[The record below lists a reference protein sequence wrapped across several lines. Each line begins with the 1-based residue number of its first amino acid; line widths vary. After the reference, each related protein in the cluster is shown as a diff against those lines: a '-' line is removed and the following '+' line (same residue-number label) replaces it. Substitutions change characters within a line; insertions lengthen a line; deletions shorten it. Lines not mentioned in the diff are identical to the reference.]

1 MHVAPPAVLVAPVSP
16 VEMERMVEESIANEI
31 ADKPSPETE
40 GVDRPRAVGHPH
52 HLRRLVRDELMA
64 VNPAREVKGPK
75 SDSTPKTPW
84 IHDEADVD
92 KLLNVPAETWTE
104 RRDRLIVRMLF
115 GLGWRRAEVARA
127 ALEDIEGDT
136 ISATVKGGK
145 RITVGLP
152 DFLAE
157 EIFEWRMFAGIQDGA
172 LFPRRERTGARS
184 TAASSIA
191 SCARAA
197 RERASRS
204 CRRMRF
210 AGLVHHAQ
218 RHPQRLAEGAPARRR
233 PFQLE
238 HDRALRPCAQR
249 GWHEGRQRVRE
260 PGARVS
266 LWHDAET
273 VDNLRITFVGTVA
286 SPGPSTADAIPF
298 PLNSEG
304 HSGAM
309 VSDLMT
315 TYSAVATATRLA
327 PNIITL
333 EVGTN
338 DVTYDRYDT
347 SPAQEDQLVGQ
358 LLAAL
363 PNSLVAVAA
372 IPPGNR
378 GSGTFNSYDLLTTR
392 YNESLRQIMAARIA
406 AGQHVAWVNQ
416 YDPMLAGAVQ
426 RTATA
431 AAYAQ
436 PASGASVAAT
446 LLDTSWM
453 ISGSTVYVGGAG
465 ASGTAGGGYY
475 TVVAV
480 ADATH
485 VTLSS
490 QGKQGFYAAGS
501 TVPAGA
507 YVSTG
512 DPSWR
517 TSRMS
522 DAYHPNNAGYALMA
536 DVWHAALLPY
546 LRPVSLTVDPP
557 DMATADLAQ
566 PAPRDLAV
574 VIAADL
580 AAPRDM
586 AQPRDL
592 AAPLDLAQPTG
603 NDTAYQA
610 LVRSRSPALWYECQ
624 DRPGSTTLVDSSGH
638 GHQGTISGAV
648 VLGANPLVKGD
659 ASSCDWNGV
668 ASASFSPL
676 SFSGDWSIA
685 MWVQLN
691 FPKGP
696 NVSIMG
702 NGTNAAPTVYTTG
715 DVYLYDG
722 SQTSWITNWTQGT
735 KYFLAATRSGGVVRT
750 YLNGALVSS
759 MSDGAVYTWS
769 QLGVG
774 YFAAPSK
781 HRVAEFALFGLALSV
796 ADITALWNA
805 GH

>member
-1 MHVAPPAVLVAPVSP
+1 
-16 VEMERMVEESIANEI
+16 
-31 ADKPSPETE
+31 
-40 GVDRPRAVGHPH
+40 
-52 HLRRLVRDELMA
+52 
-64 VNPAREVKGPK
+64 
-75 SDSTPKTPW
+75 
-84 IHDEADVD
+84 
-92 KLLNVPAETWTE
+92 
-104 RRDRLIVRMLF
+104 
-115 GLGWRRAEVARA
+115 
-127 ALEDIEGDT
+127 
-136 ISATVKGGK
+136 
-145 RITVGLP
+145 
-152 DFLAE
+152 
-157 EIFEWRMFAGIQDGA
+157 
-172 LFPRRERTGARS
+172 
-184 TAASSIA
+184 
-191 SCARAA
+191 
-197 RERASRS
+197 
-204 CRRMRF
+204 MRF
-210 AGLVHHAQ
+210 AGRNITHAGIRNVSLKERQLAVGHSSSSTTERYDRARNAAGTKVGNVFASLVHAGVVLL
-218 RHPQRLAEGAPARRR
+218 LATSTLACSRSPALTDSRSSLAAS
-233 PFQLE
+233 FL
-238 HDRALRPCAQR
+238 PCPTS
-249 GWHEGRQRVRE
+249 GPCVIEPLGDSITYGDGSNPGSGYRV
-260 PGARVS
+260 G